1 MLGCLNTMDNIQ
13 IVILALVQGFTEF
26 LPVSS
31 SAHLIL
37 TPMFF
42 GYDDQ
47 GLAFDVAVH
56 LGSLAAVILYFR
68 RELSLMAHDFF
79 YSLGSNGVQ
88 TENSRLAWMIII
100 GTLPIIVV
108 GKLLLSIIEEDMRST
123 VVISTTT
130 ILFGLILFWI
140 DKKSKKVRSEYSI
153 QWGEALF
160 IGFMQVLA
168 IIPGTSRSAI
178 TMIAALKIGLT
189 RQAASRFS
197 FLLSIPTILMSGML
211 LGYKLL
217 NTTAT
222 VHWSDLALGV
232 LLAFVSAYVCI
243 NLFLKVIDRFS
254 MTPFVIYR
262 LLLGLILIGV
272 VV

>member
-1 MLGCLNTMDNIQ
+1 MDSLQ
-13 IVILALVQGFTEF
+13 IAILALVQGITEF

-37 TPMFF
+37 TPMIF

-56 LGSLAAVILYFR
+56 LGSLAAVTLYFR

-79 YSLGSNGVQ
+79 HSLSSNGVQ

-100 GTLPIIVV
+100 GTLPIVIA

-130 ILFGLILFWI
+130 ILFGLMLFWI
-140 DKKSKKVRSEYSI
+140 DRKSRKVRSEYSI
-153 QWGEALF
+153 QWREALF
-160 IGFMQVLA
+160 IGSMQVLA

-211 LGYKLL
+211 LGYQLI
-217 NTTAT
+217 NTTT
-222 VHWSDLALGV
+222 PVYWSDLALGV
-232 LLAFVSAYVCI
+232 LLAFISAYVCI
-243 NLFLKVIDRFS
+243 NFFLKLIDRFS

-262 LLLGLILIGV
+262 LALGGILIGIFV
-272 VV
+272 